1 MTVRVVAASDARRMP
16 WKNGRGTT
24 LELASDAPAGDP
36 SAWTWRLSIADVP
49 EPGPFSRFPGI
60 DRWIACLAGA
70 GLRLHRN
77 GRADEAPRDGEALAF
92 AGEDEVVGEPMGR
105 GVRDI
110 NLMLRRDGRRGR
122 LRVVR
127 NADGRAGGTVAILHA
142 FEATDALP
150 VEAGTSTVLL
160 EPGATLVASRSLAWP
175 ARPGDTLAVA
185 EIG

>member
-24 LELASDAPAGDP
+24 LELATDAPAGDP

-49 EPGPFSRFPGI
+49 ERGPFSPFPGI
-60 DRWIACLAGA
+60 DRWIACLAGD
-70 GLRLHRN
+70 GLRLHR
-77 GRADEAPRDGEALAF
+77 RDRVDEAPREGEALAF
-92 AGEDEVVGEPMGR
+92 AGEDDVVGEPRGR
-105 GVRDI
+105 GVRDL

-122 LRVVR
+122 LRLMR
-127 NADGRAGGTVAILHA
+127 GEGGRAGGTVAILHA
-142 FEATDALP
+142 FDATDALP
-150 VEAGTSTVLL
+150 VEVGTSTVLL
-160 EPGATLVASRSLAWP
+160 APGATLVASRSLAWP